1 MAGLLDFGSNPYA
14 GLLSEEDLTGARRQ
28 ATTDALLKLSAGL
41 FQAGA
46 PSRTPQSLGA
56 ALVGGLQGVGA
67 GYQGTLQQAAQ
78 QKLMQQKLQAD
89 LQSKQR
95 TANAQKLVG
104 GLYSPAQAAQ
114 AAQPAPYLAGAPY
127 GIATP
132 AKPATPGGI
141 NQDVMSQLMSLGP
154 EGQKAIMDRL
164 GMQKMMQGEA
174 FNLSPGDVRSRT
186 DIFGNTTQ
194 VASGA
199 PKVVDPKLSSSVA
212 DAIDRLGFA
221 RKPANQYTE
230 TELAAINAMAEK
242 IDASKTSK
250 TTTNIVNKP
259 FEPNKK
265 TATDLQSMLINNGE
279 RRMRYNQIEAT
290 FDPKY
295 LNVPYR
301 AGQAWSSIKEK
312 FVDLSEEDK
321 QNLKE
326 FSQFRQN
333 AVNNLNRTIKEITGA
348 AMGVEEAK
356 RITAGLPN
364 PGTGLTDGDSPTQ
377 FKAKLDQSI
386 YQLKLVEAR
395 AKYMLQKGLTFA
407 DVPLEKMPSIIN
419 ERGKQIATQYKL
431 NPSKPRDLDLIKKQ
445 LSAEFGISTQ

>member
-14 GLLSEEDLTGARRQ
+14 GLLSEEDLAGARRQ
-28 ATTDALLKLSAGL
+28 ATTDALLKLSSGL

-78 QKLMQQKLQAD
+78 QKLMQQKLQAE

-95 TANAQKLVG
+95 TANAQNLVG
-104 GLYSPAQAAQ
+104 GLYRPAQAGQ

-141 NQDVMSQLMSLGP
+141 NQDVMSQLMALGP

-164 GMQKMMQGEA
+164 KMQEMMQPEMFSVGEGA
-174 FNLSPGDVRSRT
+174 IQYSRDPFSGAVT
-186 DIFGNTTQ
+186 E

-199 PKVVDPKLSSSVA
+199 PKMSDLERQFNFAKSPQGGGYTGTFEQFKAITAPK
-212 DAIDRLGFA
+212 
-221 RKPANQYTE
+221 
-230 TELAAINAMAEK
+230 
-242 IDASKTSK
+242 
-250 TTTNIVNKP
+250 TTNIVNP
-259 FEPNKK
+259 LQPDKK
-265 TATDLQSMLINNGE
+265 MAGDLQATLLNAGD
-279 RRMRYNQIEAT
+279 RRMRYNQIDAT
-290 FDPKY
+290 FDPKF
-295 LNVPYR
+295 LTVPYR
-301 AGQAWSSIKEK
+301 TEQAWTSLKEK
-312 FVDLSEEDK
+312 FVELPEEQKDELRRFANWK
-321 QNLKE
+321 QN
-326 FSQFRQN
+326 S
-333 AVNNLNRTIKEITGA
+333 VNNLSLTIKELTGA

-356 RITAGLPN
+356 RIIAGLPN
-364 PGTGLTDGDSPTQ
+364 PGTGLTDGDSPTE
-377 FKAKLDQSI
+377 FKAKLDQTM
-386 YQLKLVEAR
+386 QQMKLVEAR
-395 AKYMLQKGLTFA
+395 ATYLLKNGLTL
-407 DVPLEKMPSIIN
+407 DKVTLDSMPQIIN
-419 ERGKQIATQYKL
+419 QRGKQIATQYKL

>member
-14 GLLSEEDLTGARRQ
+14 GLLSEEDLAGARRQ
-28 ATTDALLKLSAGL
+28 ATTDALLKLSSGL

-104 GLYSPAQAAQ
+104 GLYSPAQAGQ

-141 NQDVMSQLMSLGP
+141 NQDVMSQLMALGP

-164 GMQKMMQGEA
+164 GMQKMMQPEMFSVGEGA
-174 FNLSPGDVRSRT
+174 VQYSREPFSGVVT
-186 DIFGNTTQ
+186 E

-199 PKVVDPKLSSSVA
+199 TKMSDLQRQFNFAKTPEGGRYTGTFEQFKAITAPK
-212 DAIDRLGFA
+212 
-221 RKPANQYTE
+221 
-230 TELAAINAMAEK
+230 
-242 IDASKTSK
+242 
-250 TTTNIVNKP
+250 TTNIVNP
-259 FEPNKK
+259 LQPDKK
-265 TATDLQSMLINNGE
+265 TAGDLQATLLNAGD
-279 RRMRYNQIEAT
+279 RRMRYNQIDAT
-290 FDPKY
+290 FDSKF
-295 LNVPYR
+295 LTVPYR
-301 AGQAWSSIKEK
+301 TEQAWTSLKEK
-312 FVDLSEEDK
+312 FVELPQEQKDELKRFSSWK
-321 QNLKE
+321 QN
-326 FSQFRQN
+326 S
-333 AVNNLNRTIKEITGA
+333 VNNLNLTIKELTGA

-356 RITAGLPN
+356 RIIAGLPN
-364 PGTGLTDGDSPTQ
+364 PGTGLTDGDSPTE
-377 FKAKLDQSI
+377 FKAKLDQTM
-386 YQLKLVEAR
+386 QQMKLVEAR
-395 AKYMLQKGLTFA
+395 ATYLLKNGLTL
-407 DVPLEKMPSIIN
+407 DKVTLDSMPQIIN
-419 ERGKQIATQYKL
+419 QRGKQIATQYKL
-431 NPSKPRDLDLIKKQ
+431 DPSKPRDLDLIKKQ